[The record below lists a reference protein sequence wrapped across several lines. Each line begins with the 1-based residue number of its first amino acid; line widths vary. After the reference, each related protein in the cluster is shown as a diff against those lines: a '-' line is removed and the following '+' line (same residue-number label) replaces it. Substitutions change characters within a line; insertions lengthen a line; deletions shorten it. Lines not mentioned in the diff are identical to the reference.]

1 MGKLEDDILYREI
14 FMSNKSSGG
23 GGGITP
29 TGTKE
34 INITENGTVTEDVTN
49 YASANIVTN
58 IEPYGVGSLDITENG
73 EHDVSGKATAVV
85 NVPDASLETLRSF
98 IEGYRFNYRDDELT
112 KIRDYAFYGSGIIN
126 LFTNNVSDVG
136 SNAFENCK
144 NLTIVELKGAT
155 SIGSNAFGN
164 CKNLTI
170 VELKGATSIGSSA
183 FLSCTNLK
191 KCYLDSCQNIGADA
205 FHGCVALANIKIPN
219 VNRIEDNAFYD
230 CIALRHVKL
239 PNVTYIGSRAFNS
252 CSVLDYIELP
262 NVTVISGGAFAWCK
276 ALDHIDLPVI
286 EWIYGDYTFR
296 GCENLKY
303 IKIGTQDSTEVAR
316 TDGGLE
322 IPTDTKIYVPDSLID
337 EYKNGTNWSKYAS
350 QIYPLS
356 EFTE

>member
-58 IEPYGVGSLDITENG
+58 IEPYGVGNIAISRNG
-73 EHDVSGKATAVV
+73 SHNVSGKATAVV
-85 NVPDASLETLRSF
+85 NVPDASLEKLRSF
-98 IEGYRFNYRDDELT
+98 IEGYRFTYSDNELT
-112 KIRDYAFYGSGIIN
+112 KIRDYAFCVSSIIQ
-126 LFTNNVSDVG
+126 LSANNVSDVG
-136 SNAFENCK
+136 AAAFEDCK
-144 NLTIVELKGAT
+144 SLTMVKLKAAT
-155 SIGSNAFGN
+155 SIGA
-164 CKNLTI
+164 
-170 VELKGATSIGSSA
+170 SA
-183 FLSCTNLK
+183 FHSCTNLK
-191 KCYLDSCQNIGADA
+191 KCYLDSCKNIGEKA
-205 FHGCVALANIKIPN
+205 FNNCITLANIKM
-219 VNRIEDNAFYD
+219 
-230 CIALRHVKL
+230 
-239 PNVTYIGSRAFNS
+239 
-252 CSVLDYIELP
+252 P
-262 NVTVISGGAFAWCK
+262 NVTVINGGAFTWCK

-286 EWIYGDYTFR
+286 EWIYGNYTFR
-296 GCENLKY
+296 GCNNLKY

-316 TDGGLE
+316 TDGSLE

-337 EYKNGTNWSKYAS
+337 EYKNGTNWSEYAS

>member
-58 IEPYGVGSLDITENG
+58 IEPYGVGNITISKNG
-73 EHDVSGKATAVV
+73 SHDVSGKATAVV
-85 NVPDASLETLRSF
+85 NVPDASLERLRSF
-98 IEGYRFNYRDDELT
+98 IEGYSFNYRDDELT

-144 NLTIVELKGAT
+144 NLTIVELNGAT
-155 SIGSNAFGN
+155 SIGSIAFGN

-170 VELKGATSIGSSA
+170 VKLKGATSIGSSA
-183 FLSCTNLK
+183 FRSCTNLK
-191 KCYLDSCQNIGADA
+191 KCYLDSCQNIGAGA

-219 VNRIEDNAFYD
+219 VNRIEDNAFSN
-230 CIALRHVKL
+230 CIALGHV
-239 PNVTYIGSRAFNS
+239 
-252 CSVLDYIELP
+252 ELP
-262 NVTVISGGAFAWCK
+262 NVTVINGGAFAWCK

-286 EWIYGDYTFR
+286 EWIYGNYTFR
-296 GCENLKY
+296 GCNNLKY

-316 TDGGLE
+316 TDGSLE

>member
-58 IEPYGVGSLDITENG
+58 IEPYGVGNIAISRNG
-73 EHDVSGKATAVV
+73 SHDVSGKATAVV
-85 NVPDASLETLRSF
+85 NVPDASLKTLRSF
-98 IEGYRFNYRDDELT
+98 IEGYSFDYRDDGLT

-136 SNAFENCK
+136 SNAF
-144 NLTIVELKGAT
+144 A
-155 SIGSNAFGN
+155 N

-183 FLSCTNLK
+183 FLSCTHLK
-191 KCYLDSCQNIGADA
+191 RCHLDSCQNIGADA
-205 FHGCVALANIKIPN
+205 FHSCVALANIKIPN

-230 CIALRHVKL
+230 CIALGHVEL

-262 NVTVISGGAFAWCK
+262 NVTVINGGAFAWCK

-286 EWIYGDYTFR
+286 EWIYGNYAFR

-316 TDGGLE
+316 TDGSLE